1 MKRSSLVQ
9 QAASFA
15 QVAHEGQTR
24 RGGAPYYTH
33 VHRVGTHVGE
43 LTQDEILTAAA
54 YLHDTMEDCE
64 VSSDELDN
72 RFGARVAEL
81 VQELTNNEELKE
93 QLGKEE
99 YMVRKLS
106 AMSAEAL
113 IIKLCDTLDNMTET
127 DSRSQARVYAQIQ
140 RRLQNNPPAAWLPIH
155 QELSGRI
162 LTIFAEK
169 FGG

>member
-33 VHRVGTHVGE
+33 VHRVGTRVGE
-43 LTQDEILTAAA
+43 LTRDEILTAAA

-64 VSSDELDN
+64 VSADELDN
-72 RFGARVAEL
+72 RFGSRVAEF

-113 IIKLCDTLDNMTET
+113 IIKLCDTLDNMSET
-127 DSRSQARVYAQIQ
+127 DFLSQAQVYARIQ
-140 RRLQNNPPAAWLPIH
+140 RRLQNNPPVVWLPIH

-169 FGG
+169 FGD

>member
-1 MKRSSLVQ
+1 
-9 QAASFA
+9 
-15 QVAHEGQTR
+15 
-24 RGGAPYYTH
+24 
-33 VHRVGTHVGE
+33 
-43 LTQDEILTAAA
+43 
-54 YLHDTMEDCE
+54 MEDCE
-64 VSSDELDN
+64 VSADELGN
-72 RFGARVAEL
+72 RFGSLVAEL

-127 DSRSQARVYAQIQ
+127 DSLSQAQVYARIQ

-162 LTIFAEK
+162 LTMFSEK